1 MTRPAPAQ
9 FSTIGSPRASRL
21 LAEMA
26 VRQAADADRI
36 ARAMFDAYAAEIPA
50 YAEITDPTLAEDI
63 QAVSAAM
70 VRAWLSVLASG
81 GPLTDESLG
90 GIRQGARRRAAQGI
104 DLHSMLRAYR
114 VGVRVMWTEL
124 VADPAWRGQPLQG
137 ALVHV
142 AEWAL
147 DFADRVATEVAA
159 VYLDELSHVNRERE
173 HRRSALL
180 NLILAGPSGESVHG
194 PVELDCA
201 HVVVVGKV
209 DDERPLA
216 QLEQVGDRMQT
227 AAGAMFWTVR
237 HRSLV
242 AAVPLAPGASRATLR
257 ARLRPLVPGEH
268 LVAVGLGGVA
278 HGVRETRQSYAEAV
292 GALQVGPVI
301 GDRVDRIHDYAELAP
316 LIALAA
322 VPETA
327 RRFVATALE
336 PFGDLAD
343 RVWVY
348 PTVEAYLGAQGRAKE
363 AAQSLGVHPST
374 LKYRLGA
381 LRARSSLV
389 EARGDQAATLLLALK
404 LRRLLEERTE

>member
-1 MTRPAPAQ
+1 MTRPVPAR
-9 FSTIGSPRASRL
+9 FTSIGSPRVNRL
-21 LAEMA
+21 LGEMA

-36 ARAMFDAYAAEIPA
+36 ARTMFDAYAAEIPA
-50 YAEITDPTLAEDI
+50 YAEITDPTLREDI

-70 VRAWLSVLASG
+70 VRAWLSVLSSG
-81 GPLTDESLG
+81 EPLAVESLG
-90 GIRQGARRRAAQGI
+90 SMRQGARRRAAQGI

-180 NLILAGPSGESVHG
+180 NLILAGPTGESVHG
-194 PVELDCA
+194 PAELDCP
-201 HVVVVGKV
+201 HVVVVGRV

-216 QLEQVGDRMQT
+216 QLEHVGDRMQSE
-227 AAGAMFWTVR
+227 AGALFWTVR
-237 HRSLV
+237 HRSVV
-242 AAVPLAPGASRATLR
+242 AAVPVGAGVRRAALR
-257 ARLRPLVPGEH
+257 ARLRPLVPDEQ
-268 LVAVGLGGVA
+268 LLAVGLGGVA

-292 GALQVGPVI
+292 GAVQVGPVI
-301 GDRVDRIHDYAELAP
+301 GDGDDRIYDYAELAP
-316 LIALAA
+316 IIALAA

-327 RRFVATALE
+327 RRFTATALE
-336 PFGDLAD
+336 PLGDLGERA
-343 RVWVY
+343 WVY
-348 PTVEAYLGAQGRAKE
+348 ATLEAYLAYQGRAKE
-363 AAQSLGVHPST
+363 AARALGVHPST
-374 LKYRLGA
+374 LKYRLGE
-381 LRARSSLV
+381 LRARSDLV
-389 EARGDQAATLLLALK
+389 DARGDQAATLLLALK
-404 LRRLLEERTE
+404 LRRLFEGRPE